1 MTIGKLF
8 CILLIGTIVYCV
20 GFFSGAAMMEKIN
33 DEYRSQ
39 VKRNA
44 ERIRAERKTRY
55 EMKHLKAEA

>member
-8 CILLIGTIVYCV
+8 CILMIGAIVYLV
-20 GFFSGAAMMEKIN
+20 GFFSGAAMMEKISE
-33 DEYRSQ
+33 EYSKQ
-39 VKRNA
+39 VNQKA